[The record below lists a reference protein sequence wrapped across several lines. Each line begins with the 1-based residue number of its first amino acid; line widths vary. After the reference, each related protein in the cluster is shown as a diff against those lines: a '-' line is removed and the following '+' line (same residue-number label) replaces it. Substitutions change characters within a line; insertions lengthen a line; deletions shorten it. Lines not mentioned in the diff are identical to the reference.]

1 MKDRV
6 PVYPGRVKLTP
17 VSGQSNTY
25 DMVRADAPT
34 EEGTPLNTNT
44 LLKGTTAELLG
55 LIAEDSTPDDALNA
69 LYELATE
76 GKISEDR
83 LPTIPINKGG
93 TGATTA
99 EDARENLGTNNAE
112 NITAGTLNS
121 SRLPTVP
128 VSKGGTG
135 ATTAAAARENLGV
148 AEAGDSALNLSPQ
161 YNGTSDDTETA
172 FESWLEEQIKT
183 MASFSIRFI
192 RWNCYPA
199 ITGNHCAGW
208 LYKYSDTYCS
218 LFSVTYNN
226 SAIFLKTRGSS
237 GWLATQN
244 ILQTIPETNYGT
256 SLPAAGT
263 PGRIFFLK
271 A

>member
-1 MKDRV
+1 MAYTPNTWQDRTGTGLNKFTDQNGNEYEFTPTPDEITQQGTPFSAAWMNHIEQGIKDNSDDIADV
-6 PVYPGRVKLTP
+6 DNKFP
-17 VSGQSNTY
+17 VS
-25 DMVRADAPT
+25 
-34 EEGTPLNTNT
+34 
-44 LLKGTTAELLG
+44 
-55 LIAEDSTPDDALNA
+55 IAN
-69 LYELATE
+69 
-76 GKISEDR
+76 
-83 LPTIPINKGG
+83 
-93 TGATTA
+93 
-99 EDARENLGTNNAE
+99 
-112 NITAGTLNS
+112 
-121 SRLPTVP
+121 
-128 VSKGGTG
+128 GGTG

>member
-76 GKISEDR
+76 GEISEDR

-135 ATTAAAARENLGV
+135 ATTAEQALKNLGIPW
-148 AEAGDSALNLSPQ
+148 ATDWKFCTGDFMELIEPYCTSGRSYFVIIQISGSATNVGELRKYGLVYLITNGSDRHWLSSGNM
-161 YNGTSDDTETA
+161 YNTYIQG
-172 FESWLEEQIKT
+172 FNVL
-183 MASFSIRFI
+183 
-192 RWNCYPA
+192 
-199 ITGNHCAGW
+199 
-208 LYKYSDTYCS
+208 DTY
-218 LFSVTYNN
+218 NAN
-226 SAIFLKTRGSS
+226 
-237 GWLATQN
+237 GWTWRRNLTN
-244 ILQTIPETNYGT
+244 ILTSNDYGT

>member
-135 ATTAAAARENLGV
+135 ATTAAAARE
-148 AEAGDSALNLSPQ
+148 ALQVPL
-161 YNGTSDDTETA
+161 
-172 FESWLEEQIKT
+172 
-183 MASFSIRFI
+183 
-192 RWNCYPA
+192 A
-199 ITGNHCAGW
+199 I
-208 LYKYSDTYCS
+208 
-218 LFSVTYNN
+218 
-226 SAIFLKTRGSS
+226 
-237 GWLATQN
+237 
-244 ILQTIPETNYGT
+244 IPEQTNIDNIIETGLYSPRAQTTDGFPFGEYSYGLLFVNHGPPNSTTDTLAQIYITHMGGVRMYFREGEYQAPATKWNEWLQVLSSPLPSTFYGT

>member
-1 MKDRV
+1 MAYTPNTWQDRTGTGLNKFTDQNGNEYEFTPTPDEITQQGTPFSAAWMNHIEQGIKDNSDNF
-6 PVYPGRVKLTP
+6 P
-17 VSGQSNTY
+17 VS
-25 DMVRADAPT
+25 
-34 EEGTPLNTNT
+34 
-44 LLKGTTAELLG
+44 
-55 LIAEDSTPDDALNA
+55 IAN
-69 LYELATE
+69 
-76 GKISEDR
+76 
-83 LPTIPINKGG
+83 
-93 TGATTA
+93 
-99 EDARENLGTNNAE
+99 
-112 NITAGTLNS
+112 
-121 SRLPTVP
+121 
-128 VSKGGTG
+128 GGTG
-135 ATTAAAARENLGV
+135 ATTAATARENLGV